1 MLRTTGV
8 HCAIIIIGICKRNET
23 RILKMPF
30 VLTIMLVIIINQS
43 CLSLYMIFDTTSIFI
58 IISGD
63 QENTSPI
70 VIQFYLNCTFFS

>member
-8 HCAIIIIGICKRNET
+8 HCAIIGICKRNET

-43 CLSLYMIFDTTSIFI
+43 CLSLYMIFDTTLTI
-58 IISGD
+58 IIIWGD
-63 QENTSPI
+63 QENVSS
-70 VIQFYLNCTFFS
+70 VFF

>member
-8 HCAIIIIGICKRNET
+8 HCAIIGICKRNET